1 MSCIMQYLHKTQ
13 IYQNINIK

>member
-1 MSCIMQYLHKTQ
+1 MQYLHKTQ